1 MQICNVVRV
10 KKMRLVKLEKLYVT
24 KPKYTKYDAKYL
36 SFEFTTIYAEER
48 PQYILCMK
56 ILSAD
61 RTKEPF

>member
-1 MQICNVVRV
+1 
-10 KKMRLVKLEKLYVT
+10 MRLVKLEKLYVT